1 MHVSR
6 FVVTASLLMLLAG
19 VGLAGCA
26 PAAVPIQPAQA
37 PTVAAPAA
45 TSAAPAATA
54 AATSGGAADA
64 AVKVARVQG
73 FGLFLTDNADRT
85 LYAYAN
91 DTKDNAT
98 CTAACAQEWPPFIAH
113 ATPQA
118 PSNINASLL
127 TTFKRSDGT
136 LQVEYDSHPLYYFS
150 GDQNPGDIKG
160 QGIGNVWHVLS
171 PRGNPMLNG
180 YNPSATTTPAGQ

>member
-1 MHVSR
+1 VHISR
-6 FVVTASLLMLLAG
+6 STIVGSALALLIATI
-19 VGLAGCA
+19 GLAACA
-26 PAAVPIQPAQA
+26 PVQPAQA

-45 TSAAPAATA
+45 TAMAPAAATA
-54 AATSGGAADA
+54 ATGSGAAADA

-85 LYAYAN
+85 IYAFAN
-91 DTKDNAT
+91 DTKDTSN
-98 CTAACAQEWPPFIAH
+98 CTAACAQKWPPFIAH

-118 PSNINASLL
+118 PSSINASLL
-127 TTFKRSDGT
+127 TTFKRPDGT

-150 GDQNPGDIKG
+150 GDQAPGDVKG

-171 PRGNPMLNG
+171 PRGNPMMNG
-180 YNPSATTTPAGQ
+180 YNPSATSTPAGQ

>member
-1 MHVSR
+1 MMHFSR
-6 FVVTASLLMLLAG
+6 FAIAGSLLMLFAAI
-19 VGLAGCA
+19 GLAGCA
-26 PAAVPIQPAQA
+26 PAAAPVQPAQA

-45 TSAAPAATA
+45 ASAAPAATGPT
-54 AATSGGAADA
+54 TSGAADA
-64 AVKVARVQG
+64 AVKIARVQG

-91 DTKDNAT
+91 DTKDNST
-98 CTAACAQEWPPFIAH
+98 CTFACAEDWPPFIAH

-127 TTFKRSDGT
+127 TTFKRPDGT
-136 LQVEYDSHPLYYFS
+136 LQVEYDGHPLYYFS
-150 GDQNPGDIKG
+150 GDRNPGDVNG
-160 QGIGNVWHVLS
+160 QGIANVWHVLS

-180 YNPSATTTPAGQ
+180 YNPPATITPAGQ

>member
-1 MHVSR
+1 MQLSR
-6 FVVTASLLMLLAG
+6 FAITGIVMILLAAI
-19 VGLAGCA
+19 GLAGCA
-26 PAAVPIQPAQA
+26 PAAAPAQPAQA
-37 PTVAAPAA
+37 PTAAAPATTPAAPAAPAA
-45 TSAAPAATA
+45 T
-54 AATSGGAADA
+54 TSGAADA

-91 DTKDNAT
+91 DTKDTSN
-98 CTAACAQEWPPFIAH
+98 CTAACAQKWPAFIAH

-127 TTFKRSDGT
+127 TTFKRPDGT

-150 GDQNPGDIKG
+150 GDQKPGDVNG
-160 QGIGNVWHVLS
+160 RGVGSVWHVLS

-180 YNPSATTTPAGQ
+180 YNPAPTITPAGQ